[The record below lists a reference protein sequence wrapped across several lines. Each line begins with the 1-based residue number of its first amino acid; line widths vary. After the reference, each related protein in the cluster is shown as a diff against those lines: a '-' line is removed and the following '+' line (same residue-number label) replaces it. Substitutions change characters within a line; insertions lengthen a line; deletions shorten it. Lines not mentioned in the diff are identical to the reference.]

1 VSRNTPRHQK
11 PSRRASTRR
20 KSAGRPSAPARHQR
34 QSLAAAKPPAARVR
48 IAAAVAGS
56 ALLISGALAVV
67 THQHGP
73 RAHSATLYRT
83 SAMNTTRS
91 AGGVDGTAAPSRSA
105 PARIAAH
112 HTAAH
117 HTAAHHTAAEH
128 TAAEHA
134 AAQHAAARHEKQR
147 QARLDPT
154 LASVYRDPLR
164 AVSHLVAERVDQGVD
179 FGGAGPVYA
188 LGDGVITSAMTGKAG
203 WPGGGWITYRL
214 TDGPNTGFTVFVA
227 EDVTPAVQ
235 VGQTVTSS
243 TVIANMFDG
252 GNGIETGWA
261 NSDGSAAESQTPEAG
276 ASNGNG
282 PSPTIVGLNFEA
294 VLEGLGVPAA
304 PSAS

>member
-11 PSRRASTRR
+11 PSRRASAR
-20 KSAGRPSAPARHQR
+20 KSAGRPSAHARHQR
-34 QSLAAAKPPAARVR
+34 QSLAAAKPRAARVR
-48 IAAAVAGS
+48 IAAVAGS
-56 ALLISGALAVV
+56 ALLISAALAVV

-91 AGGVDGTAAPSRSA
+91 AGGVDGTAASSRSA
-105 PARIAAH
+105 PAGAAAH

-117 HTAAHHTAAEH
+117 HTAAG
-128 TAAEHA
+128 HA
-134 AAQHAAARHEKQR
+134 AAQHAAGREKQR
-147 QARLDPT
+147 QAQLDPT

-214 TDGPNTGFTVFVA
+214 TDGPNTGFTVYVA

-243 TVIANMFDG
+243 TVIANMFHG

-261 NSDGSAAESQTPEAG
+261 NSDGSAAESQASEAG

-304 PSAS
+304 PNTS